1 MLNVRNIS
9 KNYGREKI
17 LDDLSFDIDKGEC
30 LALLG
35 PSGSGKTTCLK
46 LINRLIELDSG
57 SIFFRDRD
65 IYELDLIYL
74 RKNIS
79 YLFQK
84 GLLFP
89 HLTVKEN
96 IELAIHDIDA
106 QHVRDRRINHLLN
119 IVDLAATKEQ
129 QRSFLD
135 RYPHE
140 LSGGQAQ
147 RVALAQAM
155 SLDPKILLLDE
166 PFNGLDRK
174 TKDSLMAKLLEIK
187 KAFGLAMILVTH
199 EAYEAEFLADKVLE
213 L

>member
-9 KNYGREKI
+9 KNYGKEKI